1 MLPHPL
7 VLAST
12 STYRK
17 TMLEKLNLP
26 FITASPNTDETA
38 FLNEKPEDLVLR
50 LASEKAQS
58 IKSTYSNHLIIASD
72 QVATLEDGTILT
84 KPHTHENAIKQLHSC
99 SGRSVLFLTGLSLL
113 NSSNNKQQTI
123 VEPFQV
129 TFRALSLSEID
140 HYLKIEQPYDCA
152 GSFKVEG
159 MGICL
164 FEKLSGDDFN
174 SLIGLPLIRLLTLLR
189 NEGVNPLKQ
198 TSTTY

>member
-1 MLPHPL
+1 MPNPSL

-12 STYRK
+12 SIYRK
-17 TMLEKLNLP
+17 SILEKLNLS

-38 FLNEKPEDLVLR
+38 FKNEKAEDLVLR

-58 IKSTYSNHLIIASD
+58 IKHTYTNHLIIASD
-72 QVATLEDGTILT
+72 QVAALEDGTILT
-84 KPHTHENAIKQLHSC
+84 KAHTHENAIKQLQAC
-99 SGRSVLFLTGLSLL
+99 SGNHVRFLTGLSLL
-113 NSSNNKQQTI
+113 NTSNGKQQTI
-123 VEPFQV
+123 VDPFEV
-129 TFRALSLSEID
+129 TFRELSLCEID
-140 HYLKIEQPYDCA
+140 NYLKIEEPYDCA

-189 NEGVNPLKQ
+189 NEGVNPLN
-198 TSTTY
+198 